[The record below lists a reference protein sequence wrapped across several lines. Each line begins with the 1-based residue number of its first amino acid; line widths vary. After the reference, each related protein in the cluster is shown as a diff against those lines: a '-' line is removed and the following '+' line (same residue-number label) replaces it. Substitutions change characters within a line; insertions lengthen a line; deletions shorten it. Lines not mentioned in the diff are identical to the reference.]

1 MRARLAIAVSGQH
14 CELREVVLRDKPA
27 ELRLVS
33 PKATVPVLVDADG
46 TVIDQSLGIMLWAL
60 RRSDPQRWLV
70 ANERG
75 SLAEALALI
84 AECDDS
90 FKQNLDRYKYA
101 NRFEGADPA
110 THRAA
115 GALFLTRLDGLL
127 GTGCHL
133 LAERPTLADMAIAPF
148 VRQFAQTDA
157 AWFEAQPWRA
167 LQRWLE
173 ALIASALWEQVM
185 EKYPPWKSGE
195 AGVAFPRA

>member
-27 ELRLVS
+27 DLRLVS

-46 TVIDQSLGIMLWAL
+46 TVIDQSLAIMLWAL
-60 RRSDPQRWLV
+60 RRNDPQRWLV
-70 ANERG
+70 ATERG
-75 SLAEALALI
+75 SLADALALI
-84 AECDDS
+84 AECDGP
-90 FKQNLDRYKYA
+90 FKHNLDRYKYP

-110 THRAA
+110 AHRAA

-133 LAERPTLADMAIAPF
+133 FGVRPTLADMAIAPF

-157 AWFEAQPWRA
+157 AWFAAQPWRA
-167 LQRWLE
+167 LQRWLDG
-173 ALIASALWEQVM
+173 LVASALWEQVM
-185 EKYPPWKSGE
+185 EKVPPWKPGE
-195 AGVAFPRA
+195 AGIAFPRA